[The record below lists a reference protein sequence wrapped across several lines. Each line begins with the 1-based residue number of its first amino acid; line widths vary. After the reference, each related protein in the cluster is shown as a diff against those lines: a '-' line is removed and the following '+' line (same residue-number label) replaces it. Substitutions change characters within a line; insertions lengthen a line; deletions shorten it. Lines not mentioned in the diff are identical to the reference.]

1 VVTAVVTT
9 ASLARGTAAEAVQQR
24 FAVLA
29 TEAIGKCAADGRT
42 PEDVDGAA
50 AALAHI
56 ADAALEL
63 ALPGAGDTESRWG
76 ALAAVAGVDVALGR
90 LFEAH
95 ADAVAI
101 LTELG
106 AEPAA
111 PAQRWGVWAAEGP
124 ASTLTAQPNGGGWCL
139 DGQKPWCSG
148 AVGNTHALVTA
159 DGPDGRA
166 LFAVALTG
174 DLSSDAVTPDP
185 NTWQGIGLTGT
196 ATYTVTFGGAPAT
209 LVGEPG
215 QYLSRPGF
223 WHGGAGVAAVW
234 WGAACAVAAPLYD
247 AVRSGTAGPH
257 AAAHLGSVE
266 VALSSAAAL
275 LRETA
280 ADIDRRPEISPDSNA
295 FRALRVRTA
304 LESVAEDVMHHVAR
318 ALGPA
323 PLCQDRADARAAA
336 DLSLYIRQSHAERD
350 LAQVGELAAAAQR
363 DQTDA

>member
-1 VVTAVVTT
+1 MTT
-9 ASLARGTAAEAVQQR
+9 ASLARGTAAKAVHQR

-29 TEAIGKCAADGRT
+29 AEAIGKCAADGRT
-42 PEDVDGAA
+42 PEDVDEAA

-56 ADAALEL
+56 ADAALDL
-63 ALPGAGDTESRWG
+63 ALPGAGDTESRWS

-101 LTELG
+101 LTEIG
-106 AEPAA
+106 GEPAA

-124 ASTLTAQPNGGGWCL
+124 ASTLTAQPTGGSWRL

-148 AVGNTHALVTA
+148 AVGNTHALVTS
-159 DGPDGRA
+159 DSPDGRA

-174 DLSSDAVTPDP
+174 DVVAPDP

-196 ATYTVTFGGAPAT
+196 ATYTVTFDGAPAT

-234 WGAACAVAAPLYD
+234 WGAACAVADPLYD
-247 AVRSGTAGPH
+247 DCSQRAGPTPMPPLISAQLRSLSAAPQLCCARPRLTSTAGPKSP
-257 AAAHLGSVE
+257 L
-266 VALSSAAAL
+266 
-275 LRETA
+275 TA
-280 ADIDRRPEISPDSNA
+280 ML
-295 FRALRVRTA
+295 F
-304 LESVAEDVMHHVAR
+304 AR
-318 ALGPA
+318 
-323 PLCQDRADARAAA
+323 
-336 DLSLYIRQSHAERD
+336 
-350 LAQVGELAAAAQR
+350 
-363 DQTDA
+363 

>member
-1 VVTAVVTT
+1 MTT
-9 ASLARGTAAEAVQQR
+9 ASLARGTAADAAQHR

-29 TEAIGKCAADGRT
+29 AEAIGKCAADGRT

-56 ADAALEL
+56 AAAALDL
-63 ALPGAGDTESRWG
+63 ALPGAGDTESRWS
-76 ALAAVAGVDVALGR
+76 ALAAVASADVALGR

-95 ADAVAI
+95 ADAIAI

-106 AEPAA
+106 AAPAT

-124 ASTLTAQPNGGGWCL
+124 ASTLKAQPTAGGWRL

-159 DGPDGRA
+159 EGRDGRA

-174 DLSSDAVTPDP
+174 DLAHDAVVPDQKS
-185 NTWQGIGLTGT
+185 WQGIGLTGT
-196 ATYTVTFGGAPAT
+196 ATYTVRFDGAAAT

-247 AVRSGTAGPH
+247 AVRSGQAGPH

-280 ADIDRRPEISPDSNA
+280 ADIDQRPEISPDSNA
-295 FRALRVRTA
+295 FRALRVRSA
-304 LESVAEDVMHHVAR
+304 VESAAEDVMRHVAR

-323 PLCQDRADARAAA
+323 PLCQDRAHARAAA
-336 DLSLYIRQSHAERD
+336 DLALYIRQSHAERD
-350 LAQVGELAAAAQR
+350 LAQVGQLTAAAQR